1 MEPKLYYE
9 EIDSWKYH
17 LTDRSGPCSY
27 DSGIKIEE
35 EIDVPW
41 INMTESGLVTCKVGF
56 SWNGPSGPAFDTP
69 TFMRGSMFHDA
80 LYALMRA
87 GHLDQ
92 SYRHDVDYMMDAINK
107 EAGMWKPRR
116 MWVLRGVRLFA
127 AGASKRKER
136 VVLSAP

>member
-1 MEPKLYYE
+1 MT
-9 EIDSWKYH
+9 IDGV
-17 LTDRSGPCSY
+17 LTCQ
-27 DSGIKIEE
+27 
-35 EIDVPW
+35 
-41 INMTESGLVTCKVGF
+41 VGF

-69 TFMRGSMFHDA
+69 TFMRGSIFHDA

-92 SYRHDVDYMMDAINK
+92 DYRRNADYMIDKINK